1 MARAAS
7 YGRPARRAGPMVP
20 RGAGNGTR
28 HDWAGLERGSAASN
42 IRGKSPSPPQA
53 LLDPLAPPFPGQ
65 RSQGRASRWSS
76 HRGRRGRANG
86 ADSWEVV
93 GLAVFSSQAR
103 ATRIEGA
110 VETTVLVI
118 DDHTSFRASARRVL
132 ESEGYRVVGEAADGA
147 SALSRARELRPQL
160 ALVDVYLPDID
171 GFEVASLLAAL
182 DDAPTIV
189 LVSSH
194 DRAELEPCV
203 PGSGARG
210 FLPKDKLSREAL

>member
-1 MARAAS
+1 M
-7 YGRPARRAGPMVP
+7 
-20 RGAGNGTR
+20 
-28 HDWAGLERGSAASN
+28 
-42 IRGKSPSPPQA
+42 
-53 LLDPLAPPFPGQ
+53 
-65 RSQGRASRWSS
+65 
-76 HRGRRGRANG
+76 
-86 ADSWEVV
+86 
-93 GLAVFSSQAR
+93 
-103 ATRIEGA
+103 
-110 VETTVLVI
+110 ETTVLVV
-118 DDHTSFRASARRVL
+118 DDHSSFRASARRVL

-147 SALSRARELRPQL
+147 SALSRARELHPQL

-210 FLPKDKLSREAL
+210 FLPKDQLSREALEALV